1 MVAVP
6 RARLAAATLVVAGLT
21 ACGGGTAAAPAT
33 TTAPRTTIS
42 PDAHLA
48 ADFPIAHTPAGGYGE
63 RTPDAVIPTCTEPVV
78 AGAPKLAGLWVPK
91 TAERGG
97 VMLTKGDPLL
107 GSLERIEQ
115 CGDRVVITS
124 GGVIHD
130 MRADGTEAHGV
141 HDVAAD
147 DHRTPVTLTATY
159 DGGALVLRR
168 PDGTVEETHRL
179 EGPRLVRTRGDT
191 TVGHE
196 LFARYGTPNISYIQS
211 WTPAT
216 EHGPMWALNLIKYR
230 PKADYRDGRPSNITG
245 AQADELY
252 NPLGPLAAIGARIVV
267 VGDVTAELV
276 GDATTWDRIA
286 IAQYPTRPAFLALQ
300 SAPGFTELHAHKEA
314 GVDHTIVNA
323 SFPEPGPPPAEAV
336 ASAVDSG
343 NLLLL
348 EVVADATTPRFAG
361 RVDTTPIG
369 RFKIENVLIGDHR
382 SWAEARWDMITPAVA
397 AKLAAAGTTKAG
409 DRYVVIIKPIRD
421 ILAQSLRENAA
432 RTSPAKPT

>member
-130 MRADGTEAHGV
+130 MRADGTEANGV
-141 HDVAAD
+141 HDVAEFDLTTEITVVATFED
-147 DHRTPVTLTATY
+147 GVHVLRPVGFPIEVTRHLEGDLLIWNYLGTTVTLE
-159 DGGALVLRR
+159 R
-168 PDGTVEETHRL
+168 
-179 EGPRLVRTRGDT
+179 
-191 TVGHE
+191 
-196 LFARYGTPNISYIQS
+196 
-211 WTPAT
+211 
-216 EHGPMWALNLIKYR
+216 
-230 PKADYRDGRPSNITG
+230 
-245 AQADELY
+245 
-252 NPLGPLAAIGARIVV
+252 
-267 VGDVTAELV
+267 
-276 GDATTWDRIA
+276 
-286 IAQYPTRPAFLALQ
+286 
-300 SAPGFTELHAHKEA
+300 
-314 GVDHTIVNA
+314 VD
-323 SFPEPGPPPAEAV
+323 PPP
-336 ASAVDSG
+336 S
-343 NLLLL
+343 
-348 EVVADATTPRFAG
+348 
-361 RVDTTPIG
+361 
-369 RFKIENVLIGDHR
+369 
-382 SWAEARWDMITPAVA
+382 
-397 AKLAAAGTTKAG
+397 
-409 DRYVVIIKPIRD
+409 
-421 ILAQSLRENAA
+421 
-432 RTSPAKPT
+432 